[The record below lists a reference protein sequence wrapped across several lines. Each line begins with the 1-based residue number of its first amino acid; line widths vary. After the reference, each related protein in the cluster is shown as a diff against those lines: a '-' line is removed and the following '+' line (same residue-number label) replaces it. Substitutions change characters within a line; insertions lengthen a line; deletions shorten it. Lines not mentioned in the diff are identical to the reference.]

1 MRKAGE
7 VPYPGHGLTEDE
19 DLVLELR
26 PHWVTLVMPA
36 VVFGIAVLGGSIV
49 YGLVPGGTFE
59 TPLRWMVVV
68 ASVALLLWFSVRPIL
83 RWAATRLRV
92 TSERLLWRRGLLG
105 RYAREIPLE
114 RLTDVTVS
122 QSLFE
127 KLFGLG
133 DVMVRVVGEPGRV
146 VMADL
151 PRPDRILDAIN
162 RQVAEREA
170 RMGVHPGAPP
180 PPPGWDGSR
189 GVVEQLQHLA
199 ELRDRGDISQQE
211 FRRIK
216 DDLIGRL

>member
-1 MRKAGE
+1 
-7 VPYPGHGLTEDE
+7 
-19 DLVLELR
+19 
-26 PHWVTLVMPA
+26 
-36 VVFGIAVLGGSIV
+36 
-49 YGLVPGGTFE
+49 
-59 TPLRWMVVV
+59 
-68 ASVALLLWFSVRPIL
+68 
-83 RWAATRLRV
+83 
-92 TSERLLWRRGLLG
+92 
-105 RYAREIPLE
+105 
-114 RLTDVTVS
+114 VS

-133 DVMVRVVGEPGRV
+133 DVMVRVVGEPSRV